1 MKIIYISKSIIPS
14 RSANSIHVMKMCQ
27 AFADNG
33 HKVVLLAPDLKNYYE
48 RDIVDIYEYYG
59 VKKNFQ
65 IKKLFHPNI
74 RFGAFLYVLAIFFY
88 LLTSKRFDVVYGRF
102 LHGIYIASL
111 LNYKV
116 IYESHA
122 PIFSKEDHRL
132 LVFKKLI
139 KSRNFEKL
147 VVISKVLKNMY
158 LDNGYLSN
166 SKIQV
171 AHDGADKVENFK
183 SKNNLLGLKNN
194 LKVGYVGHLYKG
206 KGMEVI
212 LSLAER
218 LDADTEIHI
227 IGGLDEDIKFWKNKI
242 LSKNIY
248 FYGFIPHKQV
258 GDYISALDVCLLPNQ
273 KIILAHGSNP
283 QNISLNISTFTS
295 PLKLFEYMSY
305 KKPIIASDFPVI
317 REVLNE
323 KNSIL
328 VKSNDIDTWL
338 SSIKLLKNN
347 ELRDSLSSNIFRDFL
362 KFTWKNRALEL
373 LDDI

>member
-14 RSANSIHVMKMCQ
+14 RAANSIHVMKMCQ

-33 HKVVLLAPDLKNYYE
+33 HQVVLLAPDLKNYYE
-48 RDIVDIYEYYG
+48 RNIDDIYEYYG
-59 VKKNFQ
+59 VKKNFK
-65 IKKLFHPNI
+65 IEKLFHPNI

-88 LLTSKRFDVVYGRF
+88 LITNKRFDLAYGRF

-122 PIFSKEDHRL
+122 PIFARKDHKL
-132 LVFKKLI
+132 FFFKKLI
-139 KSRNFEKL
+139 KSRNFKKL
-147 VVISKVLKNMY
+147 VVISQVLKNMY
-158 LDNGYLSN
+158 LDKGYLSHPN
-166 SKIQV
+166 IQV
-171 AHDGADKVENFK
+171 AHDGADVVENFN

-212 LSLAER
+212 LSLANK
-218 LDADTEIHI
+218 LDDDVEIHI
-227 IGGLDEDIKFWKNKI
+227 IGGLEEDIKLWKNKI
-242 LSKNIY
+242 SSKNIF

-258 GDYISALDVCLLPNQ
+258 GDYINALDVCLLPNQ

-283 QNISLNISTFTS
+283 SNISLNISTFTS
-295 PLKLFEYMSY
+295 PLKLFEYMSH

-328 VKSNDIDTWL
+328 VKYNDIDLWL
-338 SSIKLLKNN
+338 SSIKHLKNSKFRN
-347 ELRDSLSSNIFRDFL
+347 TISNQVLSDFN
-362 KFTWKNRALEL
+362 KFTWKNRVLEL